1 MALIAAQMYTLR
13 EFCTTPKNVAIAYS
27 KIKKMG
33 YDGVQISGICKMPP
47 EEMRRI
53 LDGEGLKCAATHCGM
68 DAFDDMERLKVEHE
82 ILGCNY
88 VALGGFF
95 PCKADSTLE
104 NWRAFI
110 AKFNEANRKLAGSS
124 LMLGYHNHCHEL
136 MQLRP
141 GKERPLDLLF
151 RGLDPTVWFE
161 IDTFWIAAGFADP
174 ASWIRKVAGRIPC
187 VHLKD
192 IFFDSMGD
200 GLQSNRLMC
209 EVGDGNLDWPA
220 ILDACRYSLVKW
232 YIVERDDG
240 ELAPFD
246 SLERSLHNLRERM
259 GM

>member
-161 IDTFWIAAGFADP
+161 IDTFWYYDQTGLSAAG
-174 ASWIRKVAGRIPC
+174 ILER
-187 VHLKD
+187 LKD
-192 IFFDSMGD
+192 RISFSDQIHSYRDLKTRSQVTTLVM
-200 GLQSNRLMC
+200 SLM
-209 EVGDGNLDWPA
+209 
-220 ILDACRYSLVKW
+220 ST
-232 YIVERDDG
+232 
-240 ELAPFD
+240 
-246 SLERSLHNLRERM
+246 
-259 GM
+259 